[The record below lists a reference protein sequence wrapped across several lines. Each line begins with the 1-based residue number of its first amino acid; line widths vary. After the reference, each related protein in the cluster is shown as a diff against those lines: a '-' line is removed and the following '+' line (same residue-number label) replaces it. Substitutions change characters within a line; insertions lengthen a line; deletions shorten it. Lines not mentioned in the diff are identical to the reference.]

1 MVKDIF
7 DTILEKEYHQLNS
20 KELSELAEY
29 CHNEKEFLS
38 LKEVISKTKAVYA
51 GPKLTSRAT
60 SKENLDQLFDK
71 TYGNTKKGFLFYR
84 NPLFQVAAAV
94 LFIIVTWAFYNYSS
108 SLPEKQQLAEN
119 TNSETKKT
127 TNEDKKEEVKLVTQ
141 EEVVNDGIKESKN
154 DSVEEDETKIQT
166 QTRTSKAEQAPS
178 PAIARQGEGNT
189 FTSKAEVAGKAN
201 TNELNYESLALS
213 ETAIEKRTEQQ
224 KKTYQSYSAPAT
236 SAKDIQVDASKRNK
250 QKTVLTSMN
259 SSSQNNVLK
268 FLVVKY

>member
-7 DTILEKEYHQLNS
+7 DIILEKEYHQLTS
-20 KELSELAEY
+20 KELSEMAEF
-29 CHNEKEFLS
+29 CHNEKEFIA
-38 LKEVISKTKAVYA
+38 LKNVISKTKAVYA

-94 LFIIVTWAFYNYSS
+94 LFIIIIWGSFNYLS

-119 TNSETKKT
+119 KTSENKKPS
-127 TNEDKKEEVKLVTQ
+127 NEVKKEEVKLVTQ
-141 EEVVNDGIKESKN
+141 KEVITDGIKVSQN
-154 DSVEEDETKIQT
+154 DSNKEDEAKVQT
-166 QTRTSKAEQAPS
+166 QTRANKTEQNPS
-178 PAIARQGEGNT
+178 PANT
-189 FTSKAEVAGKAN
+189 RHEEVNTLTSKTEVAGKAN
-201 TNELNYESLALS
+201 TNELIDDNLSLNEMVKK
-213 ETAIEKRTEQQ
+213 ETIEKE
-224 KKTYQSYSAPAT
+224 KKTYRSYSAPAS
-236 SAKDIQVDASKRNK
+236 SAKDIQVDDSKRSR
-250 QKTVLTSMN
+250 QKEVLSSMS